1 MSGCVS
7 LCSLRHFF
15 FFFLIGPLPVPAHFI
30 FSRCP
35 FVFMLGVSVSDVTF
49 CLVGTWNGDVKG
61 CCKKTGVPHLCAV
74 VPFFFFF
81 SFSFFLYLFCA
92 NLIPPQLPNHTWSKI
107 YQQLCPAVLTPALNQ
122 SAAGPSLHSYYSS
135 KCYHTKPVFFSAP
148 SSKSSQGG
156 LVWFK

>member
-1 MSGCVS
+1 MSGGVS

-15 FFFLIGPLPVPAHFI
+15 LFFFLIGPLPVPAHFI

-61 CCKKTGVPHLCAV
+61 CCKSRGATSMRRRSLLL
-74 VPFFFFF
+74 
-81 SFSFFLYLFCA
+81 FFLYLFRA

-107 YQQLCPAVLTPALNQ
+107 YQQLCPAVLTPVLNQ
-122 SAAGPSLHSYYSS
+122 SAAGPSVHSYYSS